1 MYESRSRLKSH
12 QQGELL
18 KMFVVGATARAA
30 AEVVGVH
37 RNTAAVFFMPL
48 RKFIASKLPSYEL
61 SGEVEADESYFGGI
75 RVRENEDVVQQAK
88 LSSASRRGR
97 SVKRM
102 TGTSG
107 VSFMVRVMACNF
119 GLSIQLL
126 LS

>member
-1 MYESRSRLKSH
+1 
-12 QQGELL
+12 
-18 KMFVVGATARAA
+18 
-30 AEVVGVH
+30 
-37 RNTAAVFFMPL
+37 MPL
-48 RKFIASKLPSYEL
+48 RKLIASKLPSYEL

-107 VSFMVRVMACNF
+107 VSFIPPLA
-119 GLSIQLL
+119 
-126 LS
+126 

>member
-1 MYESRSRLKSH
+1 MHERRSRLKSH

-18 KMFVVGATARAA
+18 KMFVVGATARAV

-48 RKFIASKLPSYEL
+48 RKLIASKLPSYEL

-88 LSSASRRGR
+88 WLYLAY
-97 SVKRM
+97 
-102 TGTSG
+102 
-107 VSFMVRVMACNF
+107 
-119 GLSIQLL
+119 
-126 LS
+126 